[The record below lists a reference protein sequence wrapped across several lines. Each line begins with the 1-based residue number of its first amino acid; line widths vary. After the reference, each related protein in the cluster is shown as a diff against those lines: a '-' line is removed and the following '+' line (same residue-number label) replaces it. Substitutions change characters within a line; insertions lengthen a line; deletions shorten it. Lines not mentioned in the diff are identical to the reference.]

1 MTRRRLDAEL
11 VRRDLARSRQQ
22 ASELIASGR
31 VRVNRMVA
39 TKPATQ
45 VEDSAPI
52 TVDAPEREWVSR
64 GAHKLVE
71 PLADFGLLVVLAV
84 TEATDMGLMQCK
96 NERSCYFAAFP
107 CPSASPLL
115 F

>member
-1 MTRRRLDAEL
+1 
-11 VRRDLARSRQQ
+11 
-22 ASELIASGR
+22 
-31 VRVNRMVA
+31 MVA

-71 PLADFGLLVVLAV
+71 PLADFGLSGQSPVPEVTDFHCRDAQVVH
-84 TEATDMGLMQCK
+84 
-96 NERSCYFAAFP
+96 F
-107 CPSASPLL
+107 
-115 F
+115 